1 MVVEI
6 FCLLVCVATLL
17 LARYDRYKD
26 GARRRVQTAATTD
39 TPQGPQRPTDQRL
52 LDRKFDGTVNTPP
65 VFSGNP
71 ADFRE
76 WVFAIEL
83 AIVSQRVNDDQEQ
96 VRFAA
101 SYLQG
106 NARLWLMSVLDSGA
120 CIHDWPTLKQSLGDV
135 YGPVHEQEEARLK
148 LFGLVQ
154 HGNLDAYVQEFT
166 NLCLQVN
173 DLNDHSKAV
182 LFVRGLHAAI
192 GHSALRE
199 HPTTHRPGHSCRTH
213 GSHAGIRSM
222 EGTGHHRHRHSSVEA
237 PGSGTSR
244 SGQYTEATCQSMG
257 TSAAAI

>member
-1 MVVEI
+1 M
-6 FCLLVCVATLL
+6 
-17 LARYDRYKD
+17 
-26 GARRRVQTAATTD
+26 
-39 TPQGPQRPTDQRL
+39 
-52 LDRKFDGTVNTPP
+52 
-65 VFSGNP
+65 
-71 ADFRE
+71 
-76 WVFAIEL
+76 
-83 AIVSQRVNDDQEQ
+83 VSQRVNDDQDQ

-199 HPTTHRPGHSCRTH
+199 HPTTLGQ
-213 GSHAGIRSM
+213 AIRAARMAAMQASGVWR
-222 EGTGHHRHRHSSVEA
+222 GTGHHRHRHSSVEA
-237 PGSGTSR
+237 PGSGTLTLRPVHRGNLSVHGDVSSSNLTVR
-244 SGQYTEATCQSMG
+244 VSPYVTHAGSLDILPETVQS
-257 TSAAAI
+257 S